1 MHFFFNEK
9 AYKEWNIYCKGPL
22 KNTSAPSRA
31 TYQYGL
37 YRELDLVLF
46 FFCTFAYFNYTYI
59 ITYHILHIIICI
71 HYRGYDRMSFVTQF
85 IKLLMMG

>member
-1 MHFFFNEK
+1 MFFFNEK

-37 YRELDLVLF
+37 YRDLDLVLF
-46 FFCTFAYFNYTYI
+46 FFVLLHTLI
-59 ITYHILHIIICI
+59 IHTL
-71 HYRGYDRMSFVTQF
+71 
-85 IKLLMMG
+85 